1 MEFYET
7 VKELDAHVFVSD
19 ALYDDNKREHLKK
32 MLERWDREINAHEEY
47 YPPKKKKEK
56 KHGN

>member
-7 VKELDAHVFVSD
+7 VRELDAHVFVSD

-32 MLERWDREINAHEEY
+32 MLERWDREINRYEEY
-47 YPPKKKKEK
+47 FPPIKENKKD
-56 KHGN
+56 GN